1 MLLIS
6 LRKLGNFSAEFVGY
20 LFVGLSPSL
29 LESGIRDDAL
39 RTETY
44 DYSRIILPQIY
55 TEQVDLIVS

>member
-6 LRKLGNFSAEFVGY
+6 LRKLGNFSAEFVGC
-20 LFVGLSPSL
+20 LSVGLSPGL

-39 RTETY
+39 RIETY

-55 TEQVDLIVS
+55 IEQVDLIVL